1 MVVLPL
7 YISVRQTD
15 NKNTNKQRL
24 DLIYCL
30 IKTDTELQFGFNK
43 SVGEQNSAVRKLTLK
58 TGVWKYTFR

>member
-43 SVGEQNSAVRKLTLK
+43 SVGEQNSAVRKLALK

>member
-7 YISVRQTD
+7 YISVRLTD

-58 TGVWKYTFR
+58 TGV

>member
-7 YISVRQTD
+7 YISVRLTD

-30 IKTDTELQFGFNK
+30 IKTDTELQLGFNK

-58 TGVWKYTFR
+58 TGAWKSTFR